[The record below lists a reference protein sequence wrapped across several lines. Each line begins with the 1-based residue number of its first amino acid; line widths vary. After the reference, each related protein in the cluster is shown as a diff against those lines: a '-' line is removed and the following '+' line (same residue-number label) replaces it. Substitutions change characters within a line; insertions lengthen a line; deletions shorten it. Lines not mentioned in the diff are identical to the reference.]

1 MEKSANQLWRESNTS
16 LSFKDWIQREKDK
29 GVQIKNKL
37 LEDVVGSVKE
47 TNQKD
52 TDTNK
57 RFDFGIPKWV
67 IYTGASVLTFAIV
80 YKLYKAKK

>member
-1 MEKSANQLWRESNTS
+1 MAKNTGWIKFIVWRKTRHPGENH
-16 LSFKDWIQREKDK
+16 QYE
-29 GVQIKNKL
+29 
-37 LEDVVGSVKE
+37 VVGSVKE

>member
-1 MEKSANQLWRESNTS
+1 MEKSANQLWRESKTS

-37 LEDVVGSVKE
+37 LEDVIGSVKE

-52 TDTNK
+52 TNAIK
-57 RFDFGIPKWV
+57 RFDFGVPKWV